1 MTTTLQPADFVRDSV
16 GVRARPELAVLHVTG
31 DDRREWLNGQLTND
45 VRHTKPGESV
55 YGLAV
60 NVRGKILADVWM
72 LDQASRLT
80 LLLPE
85 TSLGTLLESFDG
97 QIIMEDVE
105 LAHAAELCV
114 LSVQGP
120 RASAVVAGLA
130 NAFPGDEL
138 GHGGWLLLVPRDE
151 RAGLEARLVR
161 AAEAEGGGAIGEA
174 DWELARLRAA
184 RPLHGVDFDAKNYP
198 QEAGLGTR
206 AVSFQKGCY
215 LGQEVIC
222 TLESRG
228 RLSRQLV
235 RLRITGAAELR
246 GGDDVLDAS
255 EAIVGHVTSAAVDPQ
270 ADCTLALAYVKRALA
285 VQDTQFR
292 IGTNTARLDRVIGE

>member
-1 MTTTLQPADFVRDSV
+1 MTSALQPADFIRDSA
-16 GVRARPELAVLHVTG
+16 GVRARPELTALHVTG

-72 LDQASRLT
+72 LDQDSRMT
-80 LLLPE
+80 LLVPE
-85 TSLGTLLESFDG
+85 TSLGTLLESFDS

-105 LAHAAELCV
+105 LAHAPELRV

-120 RASAVVAGLA
+120 RASEVVAGLA

-138 GHGGWLLLVPRDE
+138 GHGGSLLIVPHDE
-151 RAGLEARLVR
+151 RAGLEARLLQT
-161 AAEAEGGGAIGEA
+161 AAAHGGGPIAEA
-174 DWELARLRAA
+174 DWELARLRAG
-184 RPLHGVDFDAKNYP
+184 RPRYGVDFDEKNYP

-235 RLRITGAAELR
+235 RVRVPGAAAVQAGE
-246 GGDDVLDAS
+246 DVLDAA
-255 EAIVGHVTSAAVDPQ
+255 EAIVGRVTSVAVDQQ

-285 VQDTQFR
+285 VRDTQLR
-292 IGTNTARLDRVIGE
+292 IGTSSAQLDHVIGE